1 MAQSHTQAG
10 LQLYQS
16 AGQAEAHSA
25 EQAVAS
31 RAPQQ
36 ATFGGLVLVEMTI
49 ESLLMLAFLFALVLA
64 FSSVLL
70 SSSGGATCVT

>member
-1 MAQSHTQAG
+1 MAQSDTQAG
-10 LQLYQS
+10 IQLYQS

-25 EQAVAS
+25 EQALTS
-31 RAPQQ
+31 RVPQQ
-36 ATFGGLVLVEMTI
+36 ATLGGLVLVEMTI
-49 ESLLMLAFLFALVLA
+49 GSLLMLALLFTLVLA